1 MSPGMFMGNPRAGGA
16 MGGRGGRGSAPT
28 HQGSGG
34 MGGLSRGRGG
44 LGMNARGGPPLPTG
58 PAPPEGMAQNGF
70 AGGGMNPMMSNM
82 MAMGGRGGRGA
93 PPPLAGQSGGG
104 APPGPSR
111 GGVGMG
117 GGGMGGGGMGGG
129 GMGGGGNQNDV
140 PQMNPRILAAM
151 LAAKGM
157 RVPDGLLASA
167 NASAN
172 VSSGPP
178 SQRALYSYCVCMA

>member
-1 MSPGMFMGNPRAGGA
+1 
-16 MGGRGGRGSAPT
+16 
-28 HQGSGG
+28 
-34 MGGLSRGRGG
+34 
-44 LGMNARGGPPLPTG
+44 MNARGGAPLPPGPPPL
-58 PAPPEGMAQNGF
+58 EGMAQNGF
-70 AGGGMNPMMSNM
+70 PGGGMNPMMSNM

-93 PPPLAGQSGGG
+93 PPSLAGRPGGG

-129 GMGGGGNQNDV
+129 GMGGGGNQNEM
-140 PQMNPRILAAM
+140 PQMNPRMLAAM

-167 NASAN
+167 NASS
-172 VSSGPP
+172 VGES
-178 SQRALYSYCVCMA
+178 LLTV